1 MKYFVLI
8 VFMFFSFETF
18 ASWRVG
24 SIGSS
29 CTSYPDYIT
38 PLQATP
44 FLTKS
49 AIQAGIKTAATGSNC
64 GSGLDFMNTNNMS
77 NKVDVWYGRNGT
89 IYKVKTF
96 YISGSD
102 GCTFDDCK
110 SIAESECKSLGS
122 TLNQDSYFYRGN
134 SDYDA
139 VCNDPPPEEPVKTEE
154 ECFTHASNSCNT
166 RGSVS
171 DMLFTDNNDFTYE
184 CTFTC
189 GDGSTGDEN
198 GSHAGNSDGICNQ
211 DDPNDLIDCDT
222 PVDDPDCVGCGAFTP
237 DETTDLPYNPDG
249 TTGTDGTGTDGIT
262 STQGDVLINEVKKL
276 KNENAEQTIK
286 SANAITNAVADINN
300 DDKLQGIIDAVNN
313 SSGGSSGNTYNDSG
327 LRSDV
332 NSLEETLANKSN
344 QEIAADASNTNA
356 IMANDNTN
364 AGQIVDA
371 INGLGD
377 GLGSTQIGRNIEPSE
392 NLKGFYTSVYP
403 TGVNGMFEGKIEGFK
418 TTEFYVFLE
427 QFKPTFTGAPP
438 NMSFCMNFGAYM
450 NLGCFDLVLDPRIWP
465 ALKIFILITAGFTCR
480 KILFGG

>member
-1 MKYFVLI
+1 MKYFLLFFFFAFISFNSHAVIKLYQAGYNCNPTDSS
-8 VFMFFSFETF
+8 VFS
-18 ASWRVG
+18 
-24 SIGSS
+24 GSS
-29 CTSYPDYIT
+29 FVSSSKAIDFALALQPSSCKTSRSTYGFLSTSLQGSAVRIT
-38 PLQATP
+38 FSGGRYYDL
-44 FLTKS
+44 
-49 AIQAGIKTAATGSNC
+49 AITGTAGCN
-64 GSGLDFMNTNNMS
+64 
-77 NKVDVWYGRNGT
+77 
-89 IYKVKTF
+89 
-96 YISGSD
+96 
-102 GCTFDDCK
+102 FDECK
-110 SIAESECKSLGS
+110 SIAQDECASLGS
-122 TLNQDSYFYRGN
+122 TLNQDSYFYRGD

-154 ECFTHASNSCNT
+154 ECYTHASNSCNV

-198 GSHAGNSDGICNQ
+198 GSHAGGSDGICNQ

-222 PVDDPDCVGCGAFTP
+222 PIEDPDCVGCGAYIP

-249 TTGTDGTGTDGIT
+249 TTGTDGSGTDGIT

-313 SSGGSSGNTYNDSG
+313 SSGGSGGDSYNDSG

-332 NSLEETLANKSN
+332 TSLEETLANKSN
-344 QEIAADASNTNA
+344 QEISADASNTTA
-356 IMANDNTN
+356 QMANDDKNT
-364 AGQIVDA
+364 GLITDA
-371 INGLGD
+371 INGIGD
-377 GLGSTQIGRNIEPSE
+377 GLGSTNIGRNVEPTE

-403 TGVNGMFEGKIEGFK
+403 DGINGMFEGKIEGFK

-427 QFKPTFTGAPP
+427 QFKPTFTGTPP
-438 NMSFCMNFGAYM
+438 NMSFCMNFGTYM